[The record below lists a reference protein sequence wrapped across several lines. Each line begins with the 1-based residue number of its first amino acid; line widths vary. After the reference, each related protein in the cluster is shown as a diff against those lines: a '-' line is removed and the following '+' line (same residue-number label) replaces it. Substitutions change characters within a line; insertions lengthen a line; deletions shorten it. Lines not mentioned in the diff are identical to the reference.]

1 MKKGKLIVID
11 GTDGSG
17 KATQTAF
24 LARAL
29 KKRKI
34 KVRTIDFPQYYKNF
48 FGEFLGR
55 CLAGHYKEFLSIHPK
70 IVSVLYAAD
79 RFESKKQIENWLVKG
94 FIVIVDRY
102 VSSNQIHQGG
112 KIKNSG
118 KRRDFMRWL
127 EKMEYEIFGI
137 PRPDIIFYLDI
148 PVSISRKLLS
158 SGFSKSKK
166 KYLGGRKDIAEK
178 NVAHLEASRRSALK
192 LVGELN
198 NFVKIQ
204 CMKNGNLMLPK
215 EIHKEIYEKVK
226 GILNK

>member
-1 MKKGKLIVID
+1 MEKGKLIVVD

-17 KATQTAF
+17 KATQVAL

-29 KKRKI
+29 EKRRI
-34 KVRTIDFPQYYKNF
+34 KVKTIDFPQYYKNF
-48 FGEFLGR
+48 FGEFLGK

-79 RFESKKQIENWLVKG
+79 RFESKKQIENWLARG
-94 FIVIVDRY
+94 FVVVVDRY

-112 KIKNSG
+112 KIKNPG

-137 PRPDIIFYLDI
+137 PRPNVIFYLNV
-148 PVSISRKLLS
+148 PVAISRKLLFS
-158 SGFSKSKK
+158 DFSKSKK
-166 KYLGGRKDIAEK
+166 KYLEGRKDIAEK

-198 NFVKIQ
+198 NFIKID
-204 CMKNGNLMLPK
+204 CTVAGKILSRA
-215 EIHKEIYEKVK
+215 EIHQKIYKEVKKVLK
-226 GILNK
+226 